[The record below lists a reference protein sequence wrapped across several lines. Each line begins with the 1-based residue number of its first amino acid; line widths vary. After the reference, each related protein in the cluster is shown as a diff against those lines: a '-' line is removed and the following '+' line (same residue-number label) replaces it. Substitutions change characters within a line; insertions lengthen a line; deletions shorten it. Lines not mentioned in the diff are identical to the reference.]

1 MANFII
7 SYDLNGPIPSHQ
19 EMDKFLAT
27 LGSSRARVL
36 ETVWWL
42 DYRGSAADLRDRLK
56 TILRNEDSLLV
67 CKCSEAAWQNLLVN
81 SPGLVKA
88 WQSAA

>member
-1 MANFII
+1 MANYII
-7 SYDLNGPIPSHQ
+7 SYDLNGPNPTHQ

-42 DYRGSAADLRDRLK
+42 DYSGSASDLRDRLN
-56 TILRNEDSLLV
+56 TILRSEDSLLV
-67 CKCSEAAWQNLLVN
+67 CRCTSAAWQNLLVN
-81 SPGLVKA
+81 GLADAWNKA
-88 WQSAA
+88 A